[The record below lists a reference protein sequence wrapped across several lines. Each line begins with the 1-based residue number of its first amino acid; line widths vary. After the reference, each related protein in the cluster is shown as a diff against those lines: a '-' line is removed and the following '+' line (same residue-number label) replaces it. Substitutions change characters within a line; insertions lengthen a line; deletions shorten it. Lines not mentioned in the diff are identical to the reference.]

1 MRAGRRCVNAKRAL
15 WPWGGLAGLLIALA
29 IPAAALFLAEGAAEF
44 PLAVAFL
51 AAIPPFSPP
60 PTSFA
65 SLPWPRLLE
74 LPAAYRAGIFLA
86 WWPLLGIYLGWAAR
100 QGEIARL
107 IAGMVTIM
115 VAVGHLETRP
125 VIGPALAQAVD
136 GLAALLGL

>member
-1 MRAGRRCVNAKRAL
+1 MNSPRAL
-15 WPWGGLAGLLIALA
+15 WPWGGLAGLSIALA
-29 IPAAALFLAEGAAEF
+29 IPAAAFFLGQGEAEF
-44 PLAVAFL
+44 PLALAFL

-74 LPAAYRAGIFLA
+74 LPVHYQAGIFLA
-86 WWPLLGIYLGWAAR
+86 WWPLLGIYLGWAVR

-107 IAGMVTIM
+107 IAGMVAIV

-125 VIGPALAQAVD
+125 IISPALAQAVD
-136 GLAALLGL
+136 WLAALLGI